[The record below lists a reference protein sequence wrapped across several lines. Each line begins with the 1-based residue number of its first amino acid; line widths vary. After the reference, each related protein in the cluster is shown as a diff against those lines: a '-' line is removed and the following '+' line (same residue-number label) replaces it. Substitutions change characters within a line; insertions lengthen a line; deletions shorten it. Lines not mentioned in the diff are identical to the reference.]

1 MTPISIQPLRDAL
14 KAGKVAPD
22 KLSDEWV
29 FQRGWNEGIEFA
41 ERQMDKIY
49 GKETGTEK

>member
-1 MTPISIQPLRDAL
+1 MKSAQLKSIRDAL

-41 ERQMDKIY
+41 QMQIDKIF
-49 GKETGTEK
+49 GKETVE